1 MTPFYFVETRQ
12 APYNN
17 PGVDAHAVAEHLRA
31 LGIEC
36 LTEGLEPYGH
46 DETMDLRGAPELVVR
61 PRSTPEVQ
69 EVLRLANGDSIPVT
83 PRGGGT
89 GKAGGCIPV
98 AGGIVLSLERMNRI
112 REIDPGNRFAVV
124 EPGVVLWTL
133 HEECGKAGLFYPVDM
148 SSGGSC
154 ELGGNLACDA
164 GGERAVKYGTTRAQ
178 VTGVEAVLMD
188 GSVVRT
194 GGKLVKNA
202 AGYALHHLIVGSE
215 GTLAVITE
223 ATLRLVPLPPHRKT
237 LLAAFASLDRA
248 AHAALEVEKKG
259 FSLSAIELVERA
271 AADLAQAM
279 LRIDLPHPRAG
290 AYLLVEVEGFQGGRT
305 EEEIEAVG
313 TALLESGAEEVDV
326 APREKVWAVRH
337 AIAEAIKR
345 LPAYSAVD
353 AVVPRTRMPELIR
366 RAHAAARAHGVEV
379 VCFGHAGDGNIHV
392 DFIRRDAAN
401 PRWEPGIGPAV
412 RDVLRATVDLG
423 GSVTAEHGV
432 GLLRRGDL
440 SLQLDASTLAAMR
453 ALKQAWDPK
462 GLLNPGKIWPP

>member
-1 MTPFYFVETRQ
+1 MN
-12 APYNN
+12 AA
-17 PGVDAHAVAEHLRA
+17 GVAEHLRA

-36 LTEGLEPYGH
+36 LTEGLEPYGR
-46 DETMDLRGAPELVVR
+46 DETMDLFAAPELVVR

-69 EVLRLANGDSIPVT
+69 EVLRLADREGIAVT

-112 REIDPGNRFAVV
+112 REIDAANRFAVV
-124 EPGVVLWTL
+124 EPGVVLWAL
-133 HEECGKAGLFYPVDM
+133 HEECRKLGLLYPVDM

-154 ELGGNLACDA
+154 ELGGNLACDG

-178 VTGVEAVLMD
+178 VAGVEAVLMS
-188 GSVVRT
+188 GEVIRT
-194 GGKLVKNA
+194 GGKLRKNA
-202 AGYALHHLIVGSE
+202 AGYALHHLLVGSE

-223 ATLRLVPLPPHRKT
+223 ATLRLAPLPPHRKT

-248 AHAALEVEKKG
+248 AHAALEVEAKG
-259 FSLSAIELVERA
+259 FALSAIELVERA
-271 AADLAQAM
+271 AAALAERM
-279 LRIDLPHPRAG
+279 LGTVLPHPRAG

-313 TALLESGAEEVDV
+313 AALLESGAEEVDV
-326 APREKVWAVRH
+326 APREKVWGVRH
-337 AIAEAIKR
+337 AIAEAIKK

-353 AVVPRTRMPELIR
+353 TVVPRSRMPELIR
-366 RAHAAARAHGVEV
+366 RSHAAAKAHGVEV

-392 DFIRRDAAN
+392 DFIRRDAAD
-401 PRWEPGIGPAV
+401 PGWERGIGPAV
-412 RDVLRATVDLG
+412 RAVLEATVALG

-432 GLLRRGDL
+432 GLLRRNDL
-440 SLQLDASTLAAMR
+440 PLQLDPSTLKAMR
-453 ALKQAWDPK
+453 ALKHAWDPR

>member
-1 MTPFYFVETRQ
+1 
-12 APYNN
+12 
-17 PGVDAHAVAEHLRA
+17 VDVAAIAEHLSA

-36 LTEGLEPYGH
+36 LTAELEPYGR
-46 DETMDLRGAPELVVR
+46 DETMDLFSAPELVVH

-69 EVLRLANGDSIPVT
+69 EVLRLADREGIPVT

-98 AGGIVLSLERMNRI
+98 AGGIVLSMERMDRI
-112 REIDPGNRFAVV
+112 REIDASNRFAVV
-124 EPGVVLWTL
+124 EPGVILWTL
-133 HEECGKAGLFYPVDM
+133 HEECRKHGLLYPVDM

-154 ELGGNLACDA
+154 EIGGNLACDA

-178 VTGVEAVLMD
+178 VTGVEAVLID
-188 GSVVRT
+188 GSVIRT

-202 AGYALHHLIVGSE
+202 AGYSLHHLIVGSE

-223 ATLRLVPLPPHRKT
+223 ATLRLVPLPRHRKT

-248 AHAALEVEKKG
+248 SHAALEVERQG
-259 FSLSAIELVERA
+259 FGLSAIELVERA
-271 AADLAQAM
+271 AADLGQKM
-279 LRIDLPHPRAG
+279 VGIDLPHAGAG
-290 AYLLVEVEGFQGGRT
+290 AYLLVEVEGFREGRT

-313 TALLESGAEEVDV
+313 TALLEAGAEEVDV

-337 AIAEAIKR
+337 SVSEAIKR

-366 RAHAAARAHGVEV
+366 RAHAAAKAHGVEV

-392 DFIRRDAAN
+392 DFIRRDAADE
-401 PRWEPGIGPAV
+401 RWEKGIGPAI
-412 RDVLRATVDLG
+412 RDVLAATIELG
-423 GSVTAEHGV
+423 GSITAEHGV
-432 GLLRRGDL
+432 GLLRKQDL
-440 SLQLDASTLAAMR
+440 PLQLDPGTIAAMR
-453 ALKQAWDPK
+453 AIKHAWDPK
-462 GLLNPGKIWPP
+462 GLLNPGKIWPQ

>member
-1 MTPFYFVETRQ
+1 
-12 APYNN
+12 
-17 PGVDAHAVAEHLRA
+17 VDASAVAEHLRA

-36 LTEGLEPYGH
+36 LTEDLEPYGR
-46 DETMDLRGAPELVVR
+46 DETMDLFAAPELVVR

-69 EVLRLANGDSIPVT
+69 EVLRLAEREGIPVT

-98 AGGIVLSLERMNRI
+98 AGGIVLSLERMSRI
-112 REIDPGNRFAVV
+112 KEIDALNRFAVV

-133 HEECGKAGLFYPVDM
+133 HEECARVGLLYPVDM

-154 ELGGNLACDA
+154 EIGGNLACDA

-178 VTGVEAVLMD
+178 VTGVEAVLM
-188 GSVVRT
+188 GGAVIRT

-223 ATLRLVPLPPHRKT
+223 ATLKLAPLPTHRGT

-248 AHAALEVEKKG
+248 AHAALEVERKG
-259 FSLSAIELVERA
+259 FSLSAIEIVERA

-279 LRIDLPHPRAG
+279 VKVELPHPRAG
-290 AYLLVEVEGFQGGRT
+290 AYLLVEVEGFRGGRT
-305 EEEIEAVG
+305 EEDIEAVG
-313 TALLESGAEEVDV
+313 AALLEAGAEDVDV
-326 APREKVWAVRH
+326 APRERVWAVRH
-337 AIAEAIKR
+337 AVAEAIKK
-345 LPAYSAVD
+345 LPSYSAVD
-353 AVVPRTRMPELIR
+353 AVVPPTRMPELIR
-366 RAHAAARAHGVEV
+366 RAHAAARVHGVEV

-392 DFIRRDAAN
+392 DFIRRDARD
-401 PRWEPGIGPAV
+401 PRWERAIGPAV
-412 RDVLRATVDLG
+412 RAVLEATVSLG

-432 GLLRRGDL
+432 GLLRRNDL
-440 SLQLDASTLAAMR
+440 PLQYDSETLAAMR
-453 ALKQAWDPK
+453 ALKRAWDPK
-462 GLLNPGKIWPP
+462 GLLNPGKIWAK

>member
-1 MTPFYFVETRQ
+1 VNV
-12 APYNN
+12 A
-17 PGVDAHAVAEHLRA
+17 AVAEHLRA

-36 LTEGLEPYGH
+36 LADGLEPYGR
-46 DETMDLRGAPELVVR
+46 DETMDLFAAPELVVR
-61 PRSTPEVQ
+61 PRATPEVA
-69 EVLRLANGDSIPVT
+69 EVLRLAEREAIPVT

-112 REIDPGNRFAVV
+112 KEIDASNRFAVV

-133 HEECGKAGLFYPVDM
+133 HEECRKQGLLYAVDM

-154 ELGGNLACDA
+154 EIGGNLACDG

-178 VTGVEAVLMD
+178 VAGVEAVLM
-188 GSVVRT
+188 GGEVIRT
-194 GGKLVKNA
+194 GGKLRKNA

-223 ATLRLVPLPPHRKT
+223 ATLRLVPLPPYRKT

-248 AHAALEVEKKG
+248 AHAALEVEAKG
-259 FSLSAIELVERA
+259 FPLSAIELVERA
-271 AADLAQAM
+271 AADLAQGM
-279 LRIDLPHPRAG
+279 LGISLPHPKAG

-313 TALLESGAEEVDV
+313 GALLESGAEEVDV

-337 AIAEAIKR
+337 AVAEAIKK

-353 AVVPRTRMPELIR
+353 TVVPRTRMPELIR
-366 RAHAAARAHGVEV
+366 RAHAAAKAHGVEV

-392 DFIRRDAAN
+392 DFIRRDAED
-401 PRWEPGIGPAV
+401 PRWAKGIGPAV
-412 RDVLRATVDLG
+412 RAVLEATIALG

-432 GLLRRGDL
+432 GLLRRNDL
-440 SLQLDASTLAAMR
+440 PLQLGPGTLHAMA
-453 ALKQAWDPK
+453 ALKRAWDPK
-462 GLLNPGKIWPP
+462 GLLNPGKIWPGS

>member
-1 MTPFYFVETRQ
+1 
-12 APYNN
+12 
-17 PGVDAHAVAEHLRA
+17 VDAAAIAEHLSA

-36 LTEGLEPYGH
+36 LTEGLEPYGR
-46 DETMDLRGAPELVVR
+46 DETMDLFAAPELVVR

-69 EVLRLANGDSIPVT
+69 EVLRLAEREDIPVT

-98 AGGIVLSLERMNRI
+98 AGGIVLSLERMDRI
-112 REIDPGNRFAVV
+112 REIDASNRFAVV

-133 HEECGKAGLFYPVDM
+133 HEECRKHGLFYPVDM

-154 ELGGNLACDA
+154 EIGGNLACDA

-178 VTGVEAVLMD
+178 VTGVEAVLID
-188 GSVVRT
+188 GTVIRS

-202 AGYALHHLIVGSE
+202 AGYSLHQLIVGSE

-223 ATLRLVPLPPHRKT
+223 ATLRLVPLPRHRKT
-237 LLAAFASLDRA
+237 LLAAFASLERA
-248 AHAALEVEKKG
+248 SHAALEVERQG

-271 AADLAQAM
+271 AADLGQKM
-279 LRIDLPHPRAG
+279 IGIDLPHPGAG
-290 AYLLVEVEGFQGGRT
+290 AYLLVEVEGFREGRT

-313 TALLESGAEEVDV
+313 TALLEAGAEEVDV

-337 AIAEAIKR
+337 SVSEAIKR

-366 RAHAAARAHGVEV
+366 RAHAAGRAHGVEV

-392 DFIRRDAAN
+392 DFIRRDAADE
-401 PRWEPGIGPAV
+401 RWEQGIGPAI
-412 RDVLRATVDLG
+412 RDVLAATIELG

-432 GLLRRGDL
+432 GLLRKEDL
-440 SLQLDASTLAAMR
+440 PLQFDAGTIAAMR
-453 ALKQAWDPK
+453 ALKRAWDPK
-462 GLLNPGKIWPP
+462 GLLNPGKIWPQ

>member
-1 MTPFYFVETRQ
+1 M
-12 APYNN
+12 
-17 PGVDAHAVAEHLRA
+17 DAAAVAEHLRA

-36 LTEGLEPYGH
+36 LTEDLDPYGR
-46 DETMDLRGAPELVVR
+46 DETMDLFHAPELVVR

-69 EVLRLANGDSIPVT
+69 EVLRLANREGIPVT

-98 AGGIVLSLERMNRI
+98 AGGIVLTLERMNRI
-112 REIDPGNRFAVV
+112 KEIDASNRFAIV

-133 HEECGKAGLFYPVDM
+133 HEECRKLGLLYPVDM

-154 ELGGNLACDA
+154 ELGGNLACDG

-178 VTGVEAVLMD
+178 VAGVEAVLM
-188 GSVVRT
+188 GGEVIRT
-194 GGKLVKNA
+194 GGKLRKNA

-248 AHAALEVEKKG
+248 AHAALEVEAKG
-259 FSLSAIELVERA
+259 FPLSAIELVEKA
-271 AADLAQAM
+271 AADLAERM
-279 LRIDLPHPRAG
+279 LGIALPHPGAG

-313 TALLESGAEEVDV
+313 GALLEAGAEEVDV

-337 AIAEAIKR
+337 AVAEAIKK

-366 RAHAAARAHGVEV
+366 RAHAAAKAHGVEV

-392 DFIRRDAAN
+392 DFIRRDAGDA
-401 PRWEPGIGPAV
+401 RWEAGIGPAV
-412 RDVLRATVDLG
+412 RAVLEATVALG

-432 GLLRRGDL
+432 GLLRRDDL
-440 SLQLDASTLAAMR
+440 PLQIDAATRAAM
-453 ALKQAWDPK
+453 ASLKRAWDPK
-462 GLLNPGKIWPP
+462 GLLNPKKIWPQ

>member
-1 MTPFYFVETRQ
+1 VNV
-12 APYNN
+12 A
-17 PGVDAHAVAEHLRA
+17 AVAEHLRA
-31 LGIEC
+31 VGIEC
-36 LTEGLEPYGH
+36 LTEGLDPYGR
-46 DETMDLRGAPELVVR
+46 DETMDLFAAPELVVR

-69 EVLRLANGDSIPVT
+69 EVLRLAGREGIPVT

-112 REIDPGNRFAVV
+112 REIDALNRFAVV

-133 HEECGKAGLFYPVDM
+133 HEECRKHGLFYPVDM

-188 GSVVRT
+188 GTVIRT

-237 LLAAFASLDRA
+237 LLSSFATLDRA
-248 AHAALEVEKKG
+248 ADAALAVERKG
-259 FSLSAIELVERA
+259 FPLSAIELVERA
-271 AADLAQAM
+271 AAELAQRM
-279 LRIDLPHPRAG
+279 VGIELPHPRAG
-290 AYLLVEVEGFQGGRT
+290 AYLLVEVEGFQGERT

-313 TALLESGAEEVDV
+313 AALLEAGADEVDV

-353 AVVPRTRMPELIR
+353 AVVPRSRMPELIR
-366 RAHAAARAHGVEV
+366 RAHAVAKANGIEV

-392 DFIRRDAAN
+392 DFIRRDAAD
-401 PRWEPGIGPAV
+401 PRWEGGIGPAV
-412 RDVLRATVDLG
+412 REVLAATVALG

-432 GLLRRGDL
+432 GLLRRNDL
-440 SLQLDASTLAAMR
+440 PLQLDAGTLAAMR
-453 ALKQAWDPK
+453 ALKSAWDPK
-462 GLLNPGKIWPP
+462 GLLNPGKIWVE